1 MRRSPLLLVL
11 ALALSLAGAA
21 PAAHAAARSS
31 CVKPKGLK
39 VVKRG
44 SLKVVLRWRTPK
56 RGTFRV
62 TRSGRVIGQTK
73 RHTMTVMVK
82 PGRKVKLGV
91 GLVRAGGRS
100 PRCYAR
106 ISTKTKASA
115 HAPAGNGPAAP
126 DHLRID
132 KVEAGVATVAWND
145 VATAARYRIYRDG
158 ATVGETPN
166 HHFNVKVTAGR
177 SAEVEVA
184 SVSRGGAVG
193 KHSAALSV
201 RTDRKPPGA
210 PTGLHA
216 DSVTAFG
223 LVLSWTRGA
232 SGSGPVRGYR
242 VSRNGIVVGQVP
254 QTSLRLTGLLPST
267 HYVLTVQAVDSQG
280 LPWAPAT
287 LTLDTPAPDPSTG
300 TIGAFVLASTGSSF
314 ADFRDHYQRIGTL
327 YPTYF
332 DCDHSNPAHIAGKDD
347 PQVTAFAHARGIPVI
362 PRYNCQGTT
371 YLRAIMNDPGTEQA
385 VISRLVSPVTTNRY
399 DGINLDL
406 EAGAPT
412 DRASLTAFVGAL
424 ADAL

>member
-145 VATAARYRIYRDG
+145 VATAARL
-158 ATVGETPN
+158 V
-166 HHFNVKVTAGR
+166 
-177 SAEVEVA
+177 VE
-184 SVSRGGAVG
+184 SRAV
-193 KHSAALSV
+193 
-201 RTDRKPPGA
+201 
-210 PTGLHA
+210 
-216 DSVTAFG
+216 
-223 LVLSWTRGA
+223 
-232 SGSGPVRGYR
+232 SGSLGDVCLSP
-242 VSRNGIVVGQVP
+242 
-254 QTSLRLTGLLPST
+254 RL
-267 HYVLTVQAVDSQG
+267 
-280 LPWAPAT
+280 
-287 LTLDTPAPDPSTG
+287 
-300 TIGAFVLASTGSSF
+300 
-314 ADFRDHYQRIGTL
+314 
-327 YPTYF
+327 
-332 DCDHSNPAHIAGKDD
+332 
-347 PQVTAFAHARGIPVI
+347 TAFA
-362 PRYNCQGTT
+362 
-371 YLRAIMNDPGTEQA
+371 
-385 VISRLVSPVTTNRY
+385 
-399 DGINLDL
+399 
-406 EAGAPT
+406 
-412 DRASLTAFVGAL
+412 
-424 ADAL
+424 DALVPPAS